1 MSNWSHSTITPSG
14 LRHARIKSSK
24 QFDKLG
30 KDDMSI
36 YVIDDHLLMRDAV
49 SMVLRRVR
57 PAANIVELDRL
68 SRLDGAVV
76 KHGAPDLVCL
86 DLNLPDTTG
95 CSGVIAVKQCFSDV
109 PLAVYSASPAAD
121 MEAQCLAHGAD
132 IYIDKASGATQLT
145 SSLRALLVDQVDS
158 DADGNE
164 APASGG
170 SMTKRQRQL
179 VQLLNEGLGNREMA
193 QRLEISEDTVKVHM
207 WRLYKRI
214 GVSSRT
220 QALHYAR
227 TNGLLGRQADEFSGG
242 SGI

>member
-1 MSNWSHSTITPSG
+1 
-14 LRHARIKSSK
+14 
-24 QFDKLG
+24 
-30 KDDMSI
+30 MSI
-36 YVIDDHLLMRDAV
+36 YVIDDHPLIRDAV

-57 PAANIVELDRL
+57 PAANIIELDRL
-68 SRLDGAVV
+68 SRLDDAVV
-76 KHGAPDLVCL
+76 KHGTPDLFCL

-95 CSGVIAVKQCFSDV
+95 CSGVIAIKQSFSSV

-132 IYIDKASGATQLT
+132 IYIDKASGATQLAA
-145 SSLRALLVDQVDS
+145 SLRALLVEEIESDNDS
-158 DADGNE
+158 DNDE
-164 APASGG
+164 VPAPGG
-170 SMTKRQRQL
+170 RLTKRQRQL

-227 TNGLLGRQADEFSGG
+227 TNGLLASQSEHFS
-242 SGI
+242 SGAGI

>member
-1 MSNWSHSTITPSG
+1 MSIWSTCAITRFGLCHATIKNPNQ
-14 LRHARIKSSK
+14 L
-24 QFDKLG
+24 DKLG
-30 KDDMSI
+30 KEDMSI
-36 YVIDDHLLMRDAV
+36 YVIDDHPLMRDAV

-68 SRLDGAVV
+68 SRLGDAVV
-76 KHGAPDLVCL
+76 KHGVPDLVCL
-86 DLNLPDTTG
+86 DLNLPDTSG
-95 CSGVIAVKQCFSDV
+95 CSGVIAVKQSFSSV

-132 IYIDKASGATQLT
+132 IYIDKASGATQLA
-145 SSLRALLVDQVDS
+145 SSLRALLVEEVESDTDS
-158 DADGNE
+158 DE

-170 SMTKRQRQL
+170 QLTKRQRQL

-227 TNGLLGRQADEFSGG
+227 TKGLLVSDMGT
-242 SGI
+242 

>member
-1 MSNWSHSTITPSG
+1 
-14 LRHARIKSSK
+14 
-24 QFDKLG
+24 
-30 KDDMSI
+30 MSI
-36 YVIDDHLLMRDAV
+36 YVIDDHPLMRDAV

-68 SRLDGAVV
+68 SRLDDAVV
-76 KHGAPDLVCL
+76 KHGTPDLVCL

-95 CSGVIAVKQCFSDV
+95 CSGVITVKQSFSSV

-132 IYIDKASGATQLT
+132 IYIDKASGATHLA
-145 SSLRALLVDQVDS
+145 SSLRALLVDDVDGDTDS
-158 DADGNE
+158 DE
-164 APASGG
+164 APAAGVG
-170 SMTKRQRQL
+170 QLTKRQRQL
-179 VQLLNEGLGNREMA
+179 VQLIDEGLGNREMA

-227 TNGLLGRQADEFSGG
+227 TKGLLAPQSEQFASG